1 MYTIM
6 IEKIEKEI
14 YFLVGISILVF
25 AGIFMIYIIYLVLET
40 IFPNV
45 NILTKVVLL
54 SIFIAFIF
62 VVRDRIL
69 KILNFAKSDQN

>member
-1 MYTIM
+1 M

>member
-1 MYTIM
+1 M

-14 YFLVGISILVF
+14 YSLIGIFILVF
-25 AGIFMIYIIYLVLET
+25 VGIIMIYTIYLVLET

-45 NILTKVVLL
+45 NIFIKIVLL

-69 KILNFAKSDQN
+69 KILNFAKSERN